1 MWHTALFTLL
11 SVPPLVLLPLGLA
24 LMVSR
29 VRRLQWLFRLAFF
42 APFVLPVS
50 VVVLVWNWM
59 YQPGFGLINSY
70 LTSLG
75 FAEVNWLGQP
85 GVAMVSAVIV
95 TVWWTFGFN
104 FVLYLAG
111 LQEIPRELYEAAAT
125 DGATPGQQLRRIT
138 LPLLGSTIVLVTV
151 LQVIASLKIFDQIY
165 LLQLGT
171 PGPENSTRPAIQ
183 YIYEAGFTQYRIGYA
198 SAMSFVFFLAVVA
211 VTLISMRL
219 IRRVGHEDGGDGM
232 TSIVGSGAPGGLVEG
247 PGRGGWARAVIY
259 AVLVVLA
266 LIWVVPVA
274 WAVATSLK
282 PDAETTVAPVEWFGS
297 KVTLEAYRAAL
308 EQGNILKWYFNSL
321 VTATVITAGTI
332 LTASMAAFAF
342 SRMRFRGRDA
352 LQWMVLAGLIVPF
365 QALIVPLFAEM
376 DAFGLADTYWGIIL
390 PQLASPIAV
399 LVFKRGFDALPREL
413 EESALVDGASMWR
426 IYWHIWMP
434 LSRATIAA
442 VGIFTFVHAW
452 NNFLWPF
459 VVTSAGSLFT
469 IPVGLA
475 TVQTSYGALYAQ
487 QMAIAVLGAL
497 PLLIAFVLFQR
508 QIVQGIANTGLKG

>member
-111 LQEIPRELYEAAAT
+111 LQEIPRELYEAAAV

-138 LPLLGSTIVLVTV
+138 LPLLASTFVLVAV
-151 LQVIASLKIFDQIY
+151 LQMIASLKIFDQVY

-171 PGPENSTRPAIQ
+171 PGPENSTRVAIQ
-183 YIYEAGFTQYRIGYA
+183 YIYEAGFTQYRVGYA

-211 VTLISMRL
+211 VTLLSMRL
-219 IRRVGHEDGGDGM
+219 IRRVG
-232 TSIVGSGAPGGLVEG
+232 TK
-247 PGRGGWARAVIY
+247 
-259 AVLVVLA
+259 
-266 LIWVVPVA
+266 
-274 WAVATSLK
+274 T
-282 PDAETTVAPVEWFGS
+282 
-297 KVTLEAYRAAL
+297 
-308 EQGNILKWYFNSL
+308 
-321 VTATVITAGTI
+321 
-332 LTASMAAFAF
+332 
-342 SRMRFRGRDA
+342 
-352 LQWMVLAGLIVPF
+352 
-365 QALIVPLFAEM
+365 
-376 DAFGLADTYWGIIL
+376 
-390 PQLASPIAV
+390 
-399 LVFKRGFDALPREL
+399 
-413 EESALVDGASMWR
+413 
-426 IYWHIWMP
+426 
-434 LSRATIAA
+434 
-442 VGIFTFVHAW
+442 
-452 NNFLWPF
+452 
-459 VVTSAGSLFT
+459 VVTE
-469 IPVGLA
+469 
-475 TVQTSYGALYAQ
+475 
-487 QMAIAVLGAL
+487 
-497 PLLIAFVLFQR
+497 
-508 QIVQGIANTGLKG
+508 

>member
-1 MWHTALFTLL
+1 MATAAEPLTRVASRTRARARDPRAGRIALVFTGPFFVLFVLFLFWPVLSALWTSFYNESLVGGSSWAGLGNYTELLDDPNFWAAMWHTALFTLL

-111 LQEIPRELYEAAAT
+111 LQEIPRELYEAAAV

-138 LPLLGSTIVLVTV
+138 LPLLASTFVLVAV
-151 LQVIASLKIFDQIY
+151 LQMIASLKIFDQVY

-211 VTLISMRL
+211 VTLISARL
-219 IRRVGHEDGGDGM
+219 IRR
-232 TSIVGSGAPGGLVEG
+232 
-247 PGRGGWARAVIY
+247 
-259 AVLVVLA
+259 
-266 LIWVVPVA
+266 
-274 WAVATSLK
+274 
-282 PDAETTVAPVEWFGS
+282 
-297 KVTLEAYRAAL
+297 
-308 EQGNILKWYFNSL
+308 
-321 VTATVITAGTI
+321 AGTK
-332 LTASMAAFAF
+332 T
-342 SRMRFRGRDA
+342 
-352 LQWMVLAGLIVPF
+352 
-365 QALIVPLFAEM
+365 
-376 DAFGLADTYWGIIL
+376 
-390 PQLASPIAV
+390 
-399 LVFKRGFDALPREL
+399 
-413 EESALVDGASMWR
+413 
-426 IYWHIWMP
+426 
-434 LSRATIAA
+434 
-442 VGIFTFVHAW
+442 
-452 NNFLWPF
+452 
-459 VVTSAGSLFT
+459 VVTE
-469 IPVGLA
+469 
-475 TVQTSYGALYAQ
+475 
-487 QMAIAVLGAL
+487 
-497 PLLIAFVLFQR
+497 
-508 QIVQGIANTGLKG
+508 